1 MKVHRLRQH
10 WYFKSDRNDNIG
22 PYRTRFDAQV
32 AHIRLGHN
40 VELMDY
46 VRAVIYRFEKL
57 CITAA
62 RCYPRILSGFVP
74 PTRTL
79 SS

>member
-1 MKVHRLRQH
+1 MKVYRLRQH
-10 WYFKSDRNDNIG
+10 WYFKSDRNDNVG
-22 PYRTRFDAQV
+22 PYFTRFDAQ
-32 AHIRLGHN
+32 AARIRLGHK
-40 VELMDY
+40 VCWIDY
-46 VRAVIYRFEKL
+46 GLAVIYRFEKL
-57 CITAA
+57 CITAS